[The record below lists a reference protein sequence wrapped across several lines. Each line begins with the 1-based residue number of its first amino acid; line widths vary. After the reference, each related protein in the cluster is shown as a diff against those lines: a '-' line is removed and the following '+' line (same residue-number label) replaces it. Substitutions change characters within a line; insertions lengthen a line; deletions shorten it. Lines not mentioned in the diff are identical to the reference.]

1 MVPTLCIIDT
11 LIQKTGGYITPGA
24 ISGFRILQ
32 VPCTPGENLTP
43 GDISGFRVDS
53 PGPFTPRRTYHT
65 WNYIRVQDRYSR
77 YPLHQQRDIHPC
89 VVVVQGSY

>member
-32 VPCTPGENLTP
+32 VPYTPGENLTP
-43 GDISGFRVDS
+43 GDISKFRMDS
-53 PGPFTPRRTYHT
+53 PGT
-65 WNYIRVQDRYSR
+65 
-77 YPLHQQRDIHPC
+77 L
-89 VVVVQGSY
+89 